1 MKLQGPPII
10 VLYGFLTVSVASN
23 MEEKITMDYRD
34 IGKLE
39 KTQQIPSNCEEDF
52 ASQILHC
59 IEPFSRKVK
68 QYTHI
73 KPENPFV
80 YQIFVKHACRK
91 YKKMLLCV
99 HTYLTNCP
107 TQSSYST
114 VQKSLDQAWVPMVNQ
129 MCKINTNSS
138 KDIAS
143 NVDQTQ
149 GKNKASVSTEQSP
162 LYQIQNDFP
171 VREGASSPHS
181 GEFQGSISV
190 ITFLDRIVLPKIDMD
205 SPVPVILNSKDQI
218 TKGQISS
225 KVSGKRI
232 SKDYHDLVRGRNLLH
247 WMYIVI
253 GNNDSQ
259 NKLQYYTD
267 SNRDNQGEVTLSQKS
282 SASHVILS
290 VLCVWLVLLVVP
302 FL

>member
-10 VLYGFLTVSVASN
+10 VLYGFLTVSVASKI
-23 MEEKITMDYRD
+23 EEKITMDYKD

-52 ASQILHC
+52 SSQILHC

-107 TQSSYST
+107 TKSSYSA

-138 KDIAS
+138 KDIVS

-149 GKNKASVSTEQSP
+149 GKNTASVSTEGSP

-171 VREGASSPHS
+171 VREGKISPHT
-181 GEFQGSISV
+181 GKFQESISV

-205 SPVPVILNSKDQI
+205 SRVPVILNSKDKI
-218 TKGQISS
+218 TTGQISS
-225 KVSGKRI
+225 EVSHKTI
-232 SKDYHDLVRGRNLLH
+232 SRDYQDLVRGKNLFH

-253 GNNDSQ
+253 GNSDPE
-259 NKLQYYTD
+259 NKIQYFIN
-267 SNRDNQGEVTLSQKS
+267 SNRDQQREVTLSQKS

-290 VLCVWLVLLVVP
+290 VLCVWQVLVVP
-302 FL
+302 FLY